1 MAVSTLQKPMT
12 TQTEAIQ
19 GDVALVFASQLEAA
33 RRLRSTTPA
42 ERIAKLKKLRANI
55 LAHRD
60 AIIAAGVADF
70 HRPPVEVEMFELMP
84 VIMAISDTCKRLKG
98 WLKPKKVGSTSMTLG
113 TSAWV
118 RYEPRGRCLI
128 MAPWNYPLTLT
139 FGALVPAVACGNTI
153 IIKTSELAAHFSAV
167 IAEIV
172 RKTFPEN
179 EVAVFEGDASV
190 ATALLMLPFD
200 HMFFTGSPEIG
211 KLVMAAA
218 AKHLSSVTLEL
229 GGKCPTIVDETADI
243 ALAVKTIAWA
253 KFANSGQTCIA
264 PDHIYVHAS
273 VADEFVKRFKR
284 LLNELYGEGDHAKLA
299 PLGRIINRRH
309 TRRIASLLEDA
320 KRRGANVL
328 YGGAVDEGERFVSP
342 TLISNIPADAKVM
355 QEEIFG
361 PLLPIIT
368 YSQIDEV
375 IDRINAAPKPLA
387 LYIWS
392 NDRARC
398 EHIIADTSAGG
409 SCINHQS
416 IQFLHHNLP
425 FGGVNNSGIGS
436 YHGEWGI
443 KAFSHERAIVKMNF
457 MLARVFFPP
466 YTDFTRRLV
475 GWILRFL

>member
-1 MAVSTLQKPMT
+1 MSTLQQPRT
-12 TQTEAIQ
+12 TLTEAIQ
-19 GDVALVFASQLEAA
+19 GDVARVFASQLAVA
-33 RRLRSTTPA
+33 RRLRSTAAA
-42 ERIAKLKKLRANI
+42 ERIAKLKKLRTNI

-70 HRPPVEVEMFELMP
+70 GRPPAEVELFEMMP
-84 VIMAISDTCKRLKG
+84 VIMDISHTCKRLKG
-98 WLKPKKVGSTSMTLG
+98 WLKPKKVRPTSMTLG
-113 TSAWV
+113 TRAWV

-153 IIKTSELAAHFSAV
+153 IVKTSEVAAHFSAV
-167 IAEIV
+167 IAQII
-172 RKTFPEN
+172 RKTFSEN
-179 EVAVFEGDASV
+179 EVAVFEGDASI
-190 ATALLMLPFD
+190 ATALLTLPFD
-200 HMFFTGSPEIG
+200 HMFFTGSPEVG

-243 ALAVKTIAWA
+243 ALAVRTIAWA

-273 VADEFVKRFKR
+273 VADEFVKCFKR
-284 LLNELYGEGDHAKLA
+284 LLDELYGEGDQAKLA
-299 PLGRIINRRH
+299 PLGRIINTRHARRV
-309 TRRIASLLEDA
+309 ANLLEDA

-328 YGGAVDEGERFVSP
+328 YGGAVDEAERFVSP
-342 TLISNIPADAKVM
+342 TLIGNIPADAKIM

-361 PLLPIIT
+361 PLLPIIA
-368 YSQIDEV
+368 YSQIEEV

-392 NDRARC
+392 NDRARS

-409 SCINHQS
+409 SCVNHQS

-443 KAFSHERAIVKMNF
+443 RAFSHERAIVKMNF

-475 GWILRFL
+475 DWILRFL